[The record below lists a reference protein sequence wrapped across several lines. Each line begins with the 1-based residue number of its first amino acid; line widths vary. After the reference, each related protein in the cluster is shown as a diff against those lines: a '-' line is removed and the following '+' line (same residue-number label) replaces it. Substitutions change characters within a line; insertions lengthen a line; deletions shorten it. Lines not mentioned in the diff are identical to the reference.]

1 MNEYDTA
8 HGDGASARL
17 ALARALREMHKR
29 SNRTLRAVERDISI
43 SDSTLSRYFRGKAV
57 PSWSTVEKICAS
69 FGEDPASVRELWAV
83 AIAER
88 SNADFPAADPAVAAL
103 REPASSAAGRDEKRG
118 EDRAATGGGGT
129 ESADG
134 ARSAL
139 NVSARVTRLRRG
151 IMRVPRSRAASL
163 VTGLVLGVALGA
175 GATALAMRGSNPPA
189 AQAQS
194 QAPTQIHSAPA
205 LAGTVTYCPWKY
217 VVTDGTADNVRV
229 YDDPQR
235 DSIIARYA
243 PNEVFYVAEPPQIVN
258 GMLRTEHGWIGTG
271 SWVQRYTGS
280 TCRTGSS

>member
-8 HGDGASARL
+8 HGDDASARL

-69 FGEDPASVRELWAV
+69 FGEDPAIVRQLWAV

-88 SNADFPAADPAVAAL
+88 SNADFPAAD
-103 REPASSAAGRDEKRG
+103 
-118 EDRAATGGGGT
+118 AATTSPQVSASATSGGGT
-129 ESADG
+129 DSDRSGDSADDTD
-134 ARSAL
+134 
-139 NVSARVTRLRRG
+139 SARDNRDRVARLRL
-151 IMRVPRSRAASL
+151 RVARASRSRAAFL

-175 GATALAMRGSNPPA
+175 GVTVLTESSTSATQPQNQTHG
-189 AQAQS
+189 
-194 QAPTQIHSAPA
+194 APA
-205 LAGTVTYCPWKY
+205 LVGTVTYCPWKY
-217 VVTDGTADNVRV
+217 VVTDGTSDNVRV
-229 YDDPQR
+229 FDDPQR

-243 PNEVFYVAEPPQIVN
+243 PNEVFYVAEPPQIVG

-271 SWVQRYTGS
+271 SWIQRYAGS
-280 TCRTGSS
+280 ACRTGSS